1 MKPTILTRRRL
12 LAGAGAAGLASVTG
26 LSLLTDDALGYTHSA
41 TITGASEVSL
51 QSDWRATHNGRVV
64 SKSGD
69 GVETTDDG
77 ATATVQNVLPGDT
90 GTLSFQV
97 TPESEDGEA
106 PNVQPEL
113 TLELTE
119 TAENGLT
126 EPERKAGDDD
136 RDEGELQDYLE
147 VEVWYDT
154 GIMGVEAFGGD
165 NGTQDPRE
173 GLVDPEAEGTLAE
186 VADALDDIAIGGCL
200 GEGEDPLAVTMR
212 WEFPDEQ
219 EDQNVTQG
227 DSVEFDVVLVPE
239 QCDEGGGQ

>member
-1 MKPTILTRRRL
+1 MNSTKLTRRRL

-64 SKSGD
+64 SQSGE

-77 ATATVQNVLPGDT
+77 ATATVSNVLPGDT

-97 TPESEDGEA
+97 TPASEDGET
-106 PNVQPEL
+106 PTVQPYL

-119 TAENGLT
+119 TAENGRN
-126 EPERKAGDDD
+126 EPERKAGDDTPD
-136 RDEGELQDYLE
+136 VGELQDYLQ
-147 VEVWYDT
+147 VEVWFDT
-154 GIMGVEAFGGD
+154 GIMGVDAFGGD
-165 NGTQDPRE
+165 NGTQDLGE
-173 GLVDPEAEGTLAE
+173 GLVDPDAQGSLEE
-186 VADALDDIAIGGCL
+186 VADALDDVAIGDCPMGD
-200 GEGEDPLAVTMR
+200 EPLAVTMG
-212 WEFPDEQ
+212 WEFPEEQ
-219 EDQNVTQG
+219 EDQNMTQG

-239 QCDEGGGQ
+239 QCDGDQ